1 MPNKAC
7 GCGRKFAIRSSDSA
21 KNPQRLYYKCDVC
34 DTFKW
39 CKGNVDK
46 NVLWGYENQSKG
58 GKTTHGSETVL
69 KHELKELKKRV
80 AKQQKIVNG
89 SILFVFIVFLTLK

>member
-7 GCGRKFAIRSSDSA
+7 CCGRKFAIISSDSA

-34 DTFKW
+34 YTFKW
-39 CKGNVDK
+39 FKGNVDK
-46 NVLWGYENQSKG
+46 NVSWGYENQSNG
-58 GKTTHGSETVL
+58 GNTTHRSETVL

-89 SILFVFIVFLTLK
+89 AIK